1 MYYFIKIFISAFLIL
16 LISEFSKKSSI
27 IAGLLASIPLTS
39 LLAIIWIYI
48 EKKDTSLI
56 SNLSA
61 DIFFLVLPSLI
72 FFLLLPLMLKKGIN
86 FYISIISSLIIMVIF
101 YLITL
106 YLLKTF
112 KN

>member
-56 SNLSA
+56 SNLST